1 MTSFSLI
8 QNKQWIVNR
17 LNFII
22 RMDDISE
29 ETFLITGSEGIIKR
43 YPKDYSV
50 MNQRS
55 DIIHTDIQIS
65 ANLNLPD
72 VKINTSLCLK

>member
-1 MTSFSLI
+1 
-8 QNKQWIVNR
+8 
-17 LNFII
+17 
-22 RMDDISE
+22 MDDISE
-29 ETFLITGSEGIIKR
+29 ETLLVTNGDGAISR

-65 ANLNLPD
+65 PNLNLPD
-72 VKINTSLCLK
+72 VKINTSLTLKQSVIISLFKTSAHECNFRVIE